1 MGETTIDGQH
11 AATLLNIN
19 AFENELVDYFKKKLG
34 KYEKMAQNPT
44 VGKKTE
50 LGGDVAVRFSSTAAV
65 AAAVVTAVVAL
76 PVAAA
81 VTMGAAGPVAVL
93 GKVVVGKYVIKIIR
107 KRKCKATIDAT
118 EEFAKSTLG
127 YYVEQTGK
135 ELSRIFEY
143 QLSMLSDVNQAKI
156 MAKSTVE
163 LMLSLKDGEPFD
175 SNTLLQNVLNSKGD
189 VKKEELKTKCGIP
202 SNKKWYTLY
211 T

>member
-1 MGETTIDGQH
+1 MGETTIDGNR

-19 AFENELVDYFKKKLG
+19 AFENELVDYFKTKLG

-44 VGKKTE
+44 VCKKTA
-50 LGGDVAVRFSSTAAV
+50 LGGDVAVGFSSTTAV

-81 VTMGAAGPVAVL
+81 ATMGAAGPAAVL
-93 GKVVVGKYVIKIIR
+93 GAVVVGKYVIKIIR

-135 ELSRIFEY
+135 QLSRISEY
-143 QLSMLSDVNQAKI
+143 QLSMLSDVNQANI
-156 MAKSTVE
+156 MAKSVVE

-175 SNTLLQNVLNSKGD
+175 SNTLLI
-189 VKKEELKTKCGIP
+189 TKCAEFKG
-202 SNKKWYTLY
+202 
-211 T
+211 